1 MKNISFTALRNI
13 YENLGCF
20 EIDDALYNVTEK
32 EAISFGFSSRK
43 EFIRHEINEFLKDK
57 KQVKSFINDLQHDI
71 NLSFMDFPDL
81 CKSYRKTIKY
91 LETLIN

>member
-32 EAISFGFSSRK
+32 EAVSFGFSSRK

-57 KQVKSFINDLQHDI
+57 NQVKSFINDLQGDI
-71 NLSFMDFPDL
+71 KLCGNDLPDL
-81 CKSYRKTIKY
+81 TDSYRKTIEFFK
-91 LETLIN
+91 TLV

>member
-32 EAISFGFSSRK
+32 EAISFGFDSRK
-43 EFIRHEINEFLKDK
+43 EFIKHEINEFLKDK
-57 KQVKSFINDLQHDI
+57 KQVEYFISELQYDIKLCGNDLPYLT
-71 NLSFMDFPDL
+71 N
-81 CKSYRKTIKY
+81 SYRKTIEY
-91 LETLIN
+91 LKTLV

>member
-20 EIDDALYNVTEK
+20 EIDNALYNVTDK

-43 EFIRHEINEFLKDK
+43 EFIKHEINEFLKDK
-57 KQVKSFINDLQHDI
+57 SKSNHL
-71 NLSFMDFPDL
+71 
-81 CKSYRKTIKY
+81 
-91 LETLIN
+91 